1 MAYTDFIAAIDLGT
15 SHIVGMVGTK
25 NASGALSILAYEV
38 EKAEGSIRRGCVY
51 NGEEVAYHIGLL
63 LRKLENKLDGAKID
77 KVYIGIGGQS
87 LRSMD
92 YTVNKVLGSGGEVT
106 EAILQEMAKDC
117 RMYRPAELDVFD
129 IISPAYYL
137 DGRAENEPLGVNCSR
152 IDAKYKLIVGR
163 PVLRRSIENTVKER
177 IKRKVPRV
185 LVSPIAL
192 ANLVLTDAE
201 RQQGGILI
209 DFGAG
214 VTSVS
219 AYRKGRLQMLY
230 VVPFG
235 SHLITR
241 DIASGLDVSES
252 EAERLKRVHG
262 MALPN
267 KEIEQQ
273 PLDINRMDGVH
284 TIKQT
289 NLDEIVEA
297 RVREI
302 IENVYARVQ
311 DSNILKDGGYS
322 IVIAGGGAMLKD
334 LREAVKSRFKMD
346 VRIASARRDL
356 IEGNDM
362 IANNPE
368 YMLAAALLLQCEEN
382 CAEQPEVKVQTS
394 TFVKPKV
401 EPKANPAPTQP
412 KQEEKKVE
420 APQPDIDVEAEEQAE
435 ILRRQAAEEEQKRK
449 EKERIKRLQ
458 EEERRKG
465 PTLWGKIW
473 GKIEQVTEIK
483 DKDY

>member
-129 IISPAYYL
+129 IVSPAYYL

-382 CAEQPEVKVQTS
+382 CAEQLEVKVQTS

>member
-106 EAILQEMAKDC
+106 DAILQEMAKDC

-129 IISPAYYL
+129 IVSPAYYL

-152 IDAKYKLIVGR
+152 IDARYKLIVGR

-262 MALPN
+262 AALPN

-289 NLDEIVEA
+289 NLDEIIEA

-311 DSNILKDGGYS
+311 DANILKDGTYS

-334 LREAVKSRFKMD
+334 LREAVKTRFKMD

-362 IANNPE
+362 IANNNPE
-368 YMLAAALLLQCEEN
+368 YMMAAALLLQCEEN
-382 CAEQPEVKVQTS
+382 CAEQPKIKEHVSQKVS
-394 TFVKPKV
+394 KIDPPKV
-401 EPKANPAPTQP
+401 EPKVEVASEPVQHQVAQP
-412 KQEEKKVE
+412 QSKIQHTTEPEE
-420 APQPDIDVEAEEQAE
+420 
-435 ILRRQAAEEEQKRK
+435 RK
-449 EKERIKRLQ
+449 ESPENNV
-458 EEERRKG
+458 KG
-465 PTLWGKIW
+465 KGKKKKGGW
-473 GKIEQVTEIK
+473 WEGIEDLFKIK
-483 DKDY
+483 DNDY